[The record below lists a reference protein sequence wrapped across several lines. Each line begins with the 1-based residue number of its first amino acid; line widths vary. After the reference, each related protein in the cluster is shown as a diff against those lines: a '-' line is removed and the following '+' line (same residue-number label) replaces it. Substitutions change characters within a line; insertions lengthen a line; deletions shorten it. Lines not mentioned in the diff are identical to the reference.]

1 MHTELAVVKYGRTL
15 RVARDKKVPRKAGKQ
30 PSMFSLVALNV
41 QVNNVT
47 VKRYVAENHTSGRIC
62 EATLISDLVDAIN
75 NASKNHISIQEIE
88 LQDIPSPEEPPVALK
103 AYVKTVQSDEN
114 HKTKATKG

>member
-15 RVARDKKVPRKAGKQ
+15 RVARDKKAQRKAGKQ
-30 PSMFSLVALNV
+30 PTMFSLVALNV

-47 VKRYVAENHTSGRIC
+47 VKRYVAENPTSSRIC
-62 EATLISDLVDAIN
+62 EATIISDLVDAIN

-88 LQDIPSPEEPPVALK
+88 LQDITSHMSPR
-103 AYVKTVQSDEN
+103 
-114 HKTKATKG
+114 